1 MAYNEEQALL
11 ALKSLLGTVKKLRSP
26 EGCPWDREQT
36 HRSLRPYL
44 LEETHETLEVL
55 DQVERP
61 ADLERPELRGAFVEE
76 WGDVLL
82 QILLHAEIASETVP
96 ETDFTAIAKTLEEKL
111 IRRHPHVFGE
121 VRVSGSDEVIQNW
134 AEIKRSEKQSK
145 NQSGSGTSTG
155 QNSVFDSISKGLPPL
170 PRTMKVISKVTK
182 VGFQWPDLNGP
193 LDKLEEEV
201 KELRTALEAGDLENE
216 ALKEEVE
223 SELGDLLFCVCNIAH
238 FMKIDPEAA
247 LRGTL
252 RRFEGRFRHVETRL
266 GETGKTPGEAKLE
279 EMDRYWDEAKALE
292 KGRR

>member
-11 ALKSLLGTVKKLRSP
+11 ALKSLLGTVRKLRSP

-36 HRSLRPYL
+36 HQSLRPYL
-44 LEETHETLEVL
+44 LEEAHETLEVL
-55 DQVERP
+55 DQVGQP
-61 ADLERPELRGAFVEE
+61 TDLERPELRRAFVEE

-121 VRVSGSDEVIQNW
+121 VRVSGSEEVIQNW
-134 AEIKRSEKQSK
+134 AEIKKSEKQ
-145 NQSGSGTSTG
+145 QSPD
-155 QNSVFDSISKGLPPL
+155 QNSRPASVFDSIPKGMPPL
-170 PRTMKVISKVTK
+170 PRTMKVISKVTQ

-201 KELRTALEAGDLENE
+201 KELRTALESGDLKDES
-216 ALKEEVE
+216 LKAEVE

-266 GETGKTPGEAKLE
+266 SENGKAPGEAKLE

-292 KGRR
+292 KGRQ

>member
-11 ALKSLLGTVKKLRSP
+11 ALKSLLGTVRKLRSP

-36 HRSLRPYL
+36 HQSLRPYL
-44 LEETHETLEVL
+44 LEEAHETLEVL
-55 DQVERP
+55 DQVGQP
-61 ADLERPELRGAFVEE
+61 TDLERPELRRAFVEE

-121 VRVSGSDEVIQNW
+121 VRVSGSEEVIQNW
-134 AEIKRSEKQSK
+134 AEIKKSEKQ
-145 NQSGSGTSTG
+145 QSPD
-155 QNSVFDSISKGLPPL
+155 QNSRPASVFDSIPKGMPPL
-170 PRTMKVISKVTK
+170 PRTMKVISKVTQ

-201 KELRTALEAGDLENE
+201 KELRTALESGDLKDES
-216 ALKEEVE
+216 LKAEVE

-266 GETGKTPGEAKLE
+266 SENGKAPGEAKLD
-279 EMDRYWDEAKALE
+279 EMDRYWDEAKAFE
-292 KGRR
+292 KGRQ

>member
-1 MAYNEEQALL
+1 MPYNEDQALV
-11 ALKSLLGTVKKLRSP
+11 ALKSLLGTVRKLRSP

-44 LEETHETLEVL
+44 LEEAHETLEVL
-55 DQVERP
+55 DQIGQP
-61 ADLERPELRGAFVEE
+61 ADLERADLRKAFVEE

-96 ETDFTAIAKTLEEKL
+96 GTDFSAIAKTLEEKL

-121 VRVSGSDEVIQNW
+121 VRVSGSDEVVKNW
-134 AEIKRSEKQSK
+134 AEIKKSEKKQSAD
-145 NQSGSGTSTG
+145 QPT
-155 QNSVFDSISKGLPPL
+155 QQASVFDSIPKGLPPL

-201 KELRTALEAGDLENE
+201 KELRAALESGDHQSEPLR
-216 ALKEEVE
+216 EEVE

-266 GETGKTPGEAKLE
+266 TEAGKAPGEAKLE
-279 EMDRYWDEAKALE
+279 EMDRYWDEAKTLE
-292 KGRR
+292 KGRQ

>member
-11 ALKSLLGTVKKLRSP
+11 ALKSLLGTVRKLRSP

-36 HRSLRPYL
+36 HQSLRPYL
-44 LEETHETLEVL
+44 LEEAHETLEVL
-55 DQVERP
+55 DQVGQP
-61 ADLERPELRGAFVEE
+61 TDLERPELRRAFVEE

-121 VRVSGSDEVIQNW
+121 VRVSGSEEVIQNW
-134 AEIKRSEKQSK
+134 AEIKKSEKQ
-145 NQSGSGTSTG
+145 QSPD
-155 QNSVFDSISKGLPPL
+155 QNSRPASVFDSIPKGMPPL

-201 KELRTALEAGDLENE
+201 KELRTALESGDLKDES
-216 ALKEEVE
+216 LKAEVE

-266 GETGKTPGEAKLE
+266 SENGKAPGEAKLE

-292 KGRR
+292 KGRQ

>member
-11 ALKSLLGTVKKLRSP
+11 ALKTLLATVRKLRSP

-36 HRSLRPYL
+36 HQSLRPYL

-55 DQVERP
+55 DQVASP
-61 ADLERPELRGAFVEE
+61 SDLSRPELQRAFVEE

-82 QILLHAEIASETVP
+82 QILLHAEIASETHP
-96 ETDFTAIAKTLEEKL
+96 KTDFTAIAKTLEEKL

-121 VRVSGSDEVIQNW
+121 VKVSGSDEVVKNW
-134 AEIKRSEKQSK
+134 AEIKKSEKQ
-145 NQSGSGTSTG
+145 QPTG
-155 QNSVFDSISKGLPPL
+155 PVSVFESIPKGLPPL

-201 KELRTALEAGDLENE
+201 KELRSALESGDLKSDSVK
-216 ALKEEVE
+216 AQVE
-223 SELGDLLFCVCNIAH
+223 SEIGDLLFCVCNVAH
-238 FMKIDPEAA
+238 FMKIDPESA

-252 RRFEGRFRHVETRL
+252 RRFEGRFRHVEIRL
-266 GETGKTPGEAKLE
+266 SENGKSPGEAKLE

-292 KGRR
+292 KGRP

>member
-1 MAYNEEQALL
+1 MPYNEEHALE
-11 ALKSLLGTVKKLRSP
+11 ALKTLLGTVRKLRSP

-36 HRSLRPYL
+36 HQSLRPYL

-55 DQVERP
+55 DQVQTP
-61 ADLERPELRGAFVEE
+61 SDLKRPELRRAFVEE

-82 QILLHAEIASETVP
+82 QILLHAEIASETEP
-96 ETDFTAIAKTLEEKL
+96 ETDFTAIAKTLEAKL

-121 VRVSGSDEVIQNW
+121 VQVSGSAEVIQNW
-134 AEIKRSEKQSK
+134 AEIKKAEKQPGVS
-145 NQSGSGTSTG
+145 NTG
-155 QNSVFDSISKGLPPL
+155 SVFDSIHKGLPPL

-182 VGFQWPDLNGP
+182 VGFQWPDLAGP

-201 KELRTALEAGDLENE
+201 KELKTALKGGDLKSES
-216 ALKEEVE
+216 LKQEVE
-223 SELGDLLFCVCNIAH
+223 SELGDLLFCICNIAH

-266 GETGKTPGEAKLE
+266 TENGRAPGEAPLE
-279 EMDRYWDEAKALE
+279 EMDRYWDEAKAIE
-292 KGRR
+292 KERK

>member
-11 ALKSLLGTVKKLRSP
+11 ALKSLLGTVRKLRSP

-36 HRSLRPYL
+36 HQSLRPYL
-44 LEETHETLEVL
+44 LEEAHETLEVL
-55 DQVERP
+55 DQVGHP
-61 ADLERPELRGAFVEE
+61 TDLERPELRRAFVEE

-121 VRVSGSDEVIQNW
+121 VRVSGSEEVIQNW
-134 AEIKRSEKQSK
+134 AEIKKSEKQ
-145 NQSGSGTSTG
+145 QSPD
-155 QNSVFDSISKGLPPL
+155 QNSRPASVFDSIPKGMPPL

-201 KELRTALEAGDLENE
+201 KELRTALESGDPKDES
-216 ALKEEVE
+216 LKAEVE

-266 GETGKTPGEAKLE
+266 SENGKAPSEAKLE

-292 KGRR
+292 KGRQ